1 MLYWWDGQ
9 WFEQD
14 VIQLPVHEPGLLYG
28 ATVFTTLRVY
38 QQCLD
43 HPLTHWADHGDRL
56 GQSLVSL
63 QWPAPDWGQ
72 VDQAARHLSQRY
84 PLLRLT
90 CFPSGQI
97 LITGR
102 ELAKDVEQRQK
113 SGINAWLMPP
123 GRYQRSLAELK
134 TGNYFAP
141 WLAQRIAQENNAQ
154 EAILTDVSGH
164 WLETATGNLWGWR
177 EGEFFTPPLTGQQL
191 PGITLQHLQRWLK
204 KQSITIHGDWWS
216 KDLVRTFQGLAYS
229 NSGVEIV
236 PINRVGEEG
245 GYWLNFA
252 SAQSREYDLLAG
264 YWVMNR

>member
-9 WFEQD
+9 WFEQE
-14 VIQLPVHEPGLLYG
+14 VISLPVNDPGLLYG

-38 QQCLD
+38 QQWLD

-56 GQSLVSL
+56 QQSLFAL
-63 QWPAPDWGQ
+63 QWPAPDLEQ
-72 VDQAARHLSQRY
+72 IEQAARHLSQHY
-84 PLLRLT
+84 PILRVT
-90 CFPSGQI
+90 CFPSGQV

-102 ELAKDVEQRQK
+102 ELAEDLQQRQQL
-113 SGINAWLMPP
+113 GIKAWLMLP

-134 TGNYFAP
+134 TGNYLAP

-154 EAILTDVSGH
+154 EAILTDINGH

-177 EGEFFTPPLTGQQL
+177 DGEFFTPLLTGQQL
-191 PGITLQHLQRWLK
+191 PGITLHHLRTWLEN
-204 KQSITIHGDWWS
+204 QGVTIHGDRWS

-236 PINRVGEEG
+236 PINQVGEEG
-245 GYWLNFA
+245 QPWLNFA
-252 SAQSREYDLLAG
+252 SARSREYYLLAR
-264 YWVMNR
+264 YWLTNC